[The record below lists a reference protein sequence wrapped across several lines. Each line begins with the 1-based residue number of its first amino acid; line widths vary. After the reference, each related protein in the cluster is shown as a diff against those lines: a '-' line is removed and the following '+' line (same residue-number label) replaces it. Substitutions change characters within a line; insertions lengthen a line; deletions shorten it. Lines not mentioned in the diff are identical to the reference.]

1 MKTPPT
7 PTAEKSARDS
17 SLISMSPDG
26 TLRRNIWDVMATA
39 DGIELLS
46 SGSLLAAFLKEKP

>member
-1 MKTPPT
+1 
-7 PTAEKSARDS
+7 
-17 SLISMSPDG
+17 MSPDG